1 MSNSYND
8 PLTKMEVD
16 DSNIEKWKNKLK
28 YVSAIPNHLLLNMDI
43 KPSNG
48 SIQVKRDLYYDRV
61 KTFVGNKS
69 GHLLNRLI
77 TINRSSRILEE
88 RKTEYNDI
96 MRKYNKSIK
105 EYKDKDGKTVVVRMV
120 LNKNKD
126 KMMAYL
132 QYYNYKKH
140 TKDEYD
146 KKSIIAEVQDYIL
159 KHQIYGL
166 YVGDLMMGFL
176 VIKKSRAFNIDGADG
191 ADNMVD
197 TFYIQEVFI
206 DTNMR
211 GKKLGKILIDYALLL
226 CPTNK
231 KYISLMTYEGNI
243 MARIATDNGF
253 TLQKKPSV
261 CPVNRLLFIRTM
273 ADGDFSKNTNRITA
287 SAASAT

>member
-1 MSNSYND
+1 MSNTYKD

-16 DSNIEKWKNKLK
+16 EGNLEKWKNKLK
-28 YVSAIPNHLLLNMDI
+28 FVSAIPNHILTNMDV
-43 KPSNG
+43 KTNNG
-48 SIQVKRDLYYDRV
+48 SIQVKRDLYFDRV
-61 KTFVGNKS
+61 KTFIGNKS
-69 GHLLNRLI
+69 GHLLNKLI
-77 TINRSSRILEE
+77 TINKSRRILEE

-105 EYKDKDGKTVVVRMV
+105 EYKDKDGKTVVVRLV

-176 VIKKSRAFNIDGADG
+176 VIKKSRAFNIDGTDT
-191 ADNMVD
+191 MVD

-211 GKKLGKILIDYALLL
+211 GKKLGKILIEYALLL
-226 CPTNK
+226 CPVNK
-231 KYISLMTYEGNI
+231 KYMSLMTYEGNI
-243 MARIATDNGF
+243 MAKIAANNGF
-253 TLQKKPSV
+253 VLQKKPSV
-261 CPVNRLLFIRTM
+261 CPVNRLLLIRTM
-273 ADGDFSKNTNRITA
+273 NEEDFNKNTNRITA
-287 SAASAT
+287 SAS

>member
-1 MSNSYND
+1 MSNTYKD

-16 DSNIEKWKNKLK
+16 EGNIEKWKNKLK
-28 YVSAIPNHLLLNMDI
+28 FVSAIPNHILTNMDV
-43 KPSNG
+43 KTNNG
-48 SIQVKRDLYYDRV
+48 SIQVKRDLYFDRV
-61 KTFVGNKS
+61 KTFIGNKS
-69 GHLLNRLI
+69 GHLLNKLI
-77 TINRSSRILEE
+77 TINRSHRILEE
-88 RKTEYNDI
+88 RKAEYNDI

-105 EYKDKDGKTVVVRMV
+105 EYKDNDGKTVVVRLV

-176 VIKKSRAFNIDGADG
+176 VIKKSRAFNIDGTD
-191 ADNMVD
+191 DMVD

-211 GKKLGKILIDYALLL
+211 RKKLGKILIEYALLL
-226 CPTNK
+226 CPVNK
-231 KYISLMTYEGNI
+231 KYMSLMTYEGNI
-243 MARIATDNGF
+243 MAKIATDNSF
-253 TLQKKPSV
+253 VLQKKPSV

-273 ADGDFSKNTNRITA
+273 NEEDFNKNTNRITA
-287 SAASAT
+287 SAS

>member
-1 MSNSYND
+1 MSNTYKD

-16 DSNIEKWKNKLK
+16 EGNLEKWKNKLK
-28 YVSAIPNHLLLNMDI
+28 FVSAIPNHILTNMDV
-43 KPSNG
+43 KTNNG
-48 SIQVKRDLYYDRV
+48 SIQVKRDLYFDRV
-61 KTFVGNKS
+61 KTFIGNKS
-69 GHLLNRLI
+69 GHLLNKLI
-77 TINRSSRILEE
+77 TVNKSHRILEE
-88 RKTEYNDI
+88 RKAEYNDI

-105 EYKDKDGKTVVVRMV
+105 EYKDKDGKTVVVRLV

-176 VIKKSRAFNIDGADG
+176 VIKKSRAFNIDGTD
-191 ADNMVD
+191 DMVD

-211 GKKLGKILIDYALLL
+211 GKKLGKILIEYALLL
-226 CPTNK
+226 CPVNK
-231 KYISLMTYEGNI
+231 KYMSLMTYEGNI
-243 MARIATDNGF
+243 MAKIAADNGF
-253 TLQKKPSV
+253 VLQKKPSV
-261 CPVNRLLFIRTM
+261 CPVNRLLLIRTM
-273 ADGDFSKNTNRITA
+273 NEEDFNKNTNRITA
-287 SAASAT
+287 SAS

>member
-1 MSNSYND
+1 MSNTYKD

-16 DSNIEKWKNKLK
+16 EGNIEKWKNKLK
-28 YVSAIPNHLLLNMDI
+28 FVSAIPNHILTNMDI
-43 KPSNG
+43 KTNNG
-48 SIQVKRDLYYDRV
+48 SIQVKRDLYFDRV
-61 KTFVGNKS
+61 KTFIGNKS
-69 GHLLNRLI
+69 GHLLNKLI
-77 TINRSSRILEE
+77 TINKSRRILEE
-88 RKTEYNDI
+88 RKAEYNDI

-105 EYKDKDGKTVVVRMV
+105 EYKDKDGKTVVVRLV

-176 VIKKSRAFNIDGADG
+176 VIKKSRAFNIDGTDT
-191 ADNMVD
+191 MVD

-211 GKKLGKILIDYALLL
+211 GRKLGKILIVYALLL
-226 CPTNK
+226 CPVNK
-231 KYISLMTYEGNI
+231 KYMSLMTYEGNI
-243 MARIATDNGF
+243 MAKIAANNGF
-253 TLQKKPSV
+253 VLQKKPSV
-261 CPVNRLLFIRTM
+261 CPVNRLLLIRTM
-273 ADGDFSKNTNRITA
+273 NEEDFNKNTNRITA
-287 SAASAT
+287 SAT

>member
-1 MSNSYND
+1 MSNTYKD

-16 DSNIEKWKNKLK
+16 EGNIEKWKNKLK
-28 YVSAIPNHLLLNMDI
+28 FVSAIPNHILINMDI
-43 KPSNG
+43 KTNNG
-48 SIQVKRDLYYDRV
+48 SIQVKRDLYFDRV
-61 KTFVGNKS
+61 KTFIGNKS
-69 GHLLNRLI
+69 GHLLNKLI
-77 TINRSSRILEE
+77 TINKSRRILEE
-88 RKTEYNDI
+88 RKAEYNDI

-176 VIKKSRAFNIDGADG
+176 VIKKSRAFNIDGTD
-191 ADNMVD
+191 DMVD

-211 GKKLGKILIDYALLL
+211 GKKLGKILIEYALLL
-226 CPTNK
+226 CPVNK
-231 KYISLMTYEGNI
+231 KYMSLMTYEGNI
-243 MARIATDNGF
+243 MAKIAANNGF
-253 TLQKKPSV
+253 VLQKKPSV
-261 CPVNRLLFIRTM
+261 CPVNRLLLIRTM
-273 ADGDFSKNTNRITA
+273 NEEDFNKNTNRITA
-287 SAASAT
+287 SAT

>member
-1 MSNSYND
+1 MSNTYND

-16 DSNIEKWKNKLK
+16 EGNIEKWKNKLK
-28 YVSAIPNHLLLNMDI
+28 FVSAIPNHILTNMDI
-43 KPSNG
+43 KTKNG
-48 SIQVKRDLYYDRV
+48 SIQVKRDLYFDRV
-61 KTFVGNKS
+61 KTFIGNKS
-69 GHLLNRLI
+69 GHLLNKLI
-77 TINRSSRILEE
+77 TINKSHRILEE
-88 RKTEYNDI
+88 RKAEYNEI

-105 EYKDKDGKTVVVRMV
+105 EYKDRDSKTVVVRLV
-120 LNKNKD
+120 TNKNKD

-159 KHQIYGL
+159 KHQMYGL

-176 VIKKSRAFNIDGADG
+176 VIRKSRAFNIDGTD
-191 ADNMVD
+191 DMVD

-211 GKKLGKILIDYALLL
+211 GRKLGKILIDYALLL
-226 CPTNK
+226 CPINK
-231 KYISLMTYEGNI
+231 RYMSLMTYDGNI
-243 MARIATDNGF
+243 MAKIVANKGF
-253 TLQKKPSV
+253 VLQKKPSV

-273 ADGDFSKNTNRITA
+273 NESDFSKNTNRITA
-287 SAASAT
+287 SAS

>member
-105 EYKDKDGKTVVVRMV
+105 EYKDKDGKTVVVRLV

-132 QYYNYKKH
+132 QYYNYKKN
-140 TKDEYD
+140 TRDVYD
-146 KKSIIAEVQDYIL
+146 KKSIITEVQDYIL
-159 KHQIYGL
+159 KQQLYGL

-176 VIKKSRAFNIDGADG
+176 VIKKSRAFNIDGTD
-191 ADNMVD
+191 DTVD
-197 TFYIQEVFI
+197 TFYIQEVFTDI
-206 DTNMR
+206 NMR
-211 GKKLGKILIDYALLL
+211 GRKLGKILIDYAILL

-231 KYISLMTYEGNI
+231 KYISLMTYEGNL
-243 MARIATDNGF
+243 MAKIAINNGF
-253 TLQKKPSV
+253 VLQKKPSV
-261 CPVNRLLFIRTM
+261 CPVNCLLFIRTM
-273 ADGDFSKNTNRITA
+273 ADGDFSRNTNRITA
-287 SAASAT
+287 SV

>member
-8 PLTKMEVD
+8 PLTRMEVD
-16 DSNIEKWKNKLK
+16 ASNIEKWKNKLK
-28 YVSAIPNHLLLNMDI
+28 FVSAIPNHLLLNMDI
-43 KPSNG
+43 KTSNG

-77 TINRSSRILEE
+77 TINKSSRILDE
-88 RKTEYNDI
+88 RKTEYNNI
-96 MRKYNKSIK
+96 LRKYNKSIK
-105 EYKDKDGKTVVVRMV
+105 EYKDRDGKTVVVRMV

-159 KHQIYGL
+159 KHQLYGI

-176 VIKKSRAFNIDGADG
+176 VIKKSRAFNIDGTD
-191 ADNMVD
+191 DMVD
-197 TFYIQEVFI
+197 TFYIQEVFTDI
-206 DTNMR
+206 NMR

-253 TLQKKPSV
+253 VLQKKPSV
-261 CPVNRLLFIRTM
+261 CPINRLLFIRTM
-273 ADGDFSKNTNRITA
+273 ADGDFGKNTNRITA
-287 SAASAT
+287 SAT

>member
-1 MSNSYND
+1 MSNTYKD

-16 DSNIEKWKNKLK
+16 EGNLEKWKNKLK
-28 YVSAIPNHLLLNMDI
+28 FVSAIPNHILTNMDV
-43 KPSNG
+43 KTNNG
-48 SIQVKRDLYYDRV
+48 SIQVKRDLYFDRV
-61 KTFVGNKS
+61 KTFIGNKS
-69 GHLLNRLI
+69 GHLLNKLI
-77 TINRSSRILEE
+77 TINKSRRILEE

-176 VIKKSRAFNIDGADG
+176 VIKKSRAFNIDGTD
-191 ADNMVD
+191 DMVD

-211 GKKLGKILIDYALLL
+211 GKKLGKILIEYALLL
-226 CPTNK
+226 CPVNK
-231 KYISLMTYEGNI
+231 KYMSLMTYEGNI
-243 MARIATDNGF
+243 MAKIAANNGF
-253 TLQKKPSV
+253 VLQKKPSV
-261 CPVNRLLFIRTM
+261 CPVNRLLLIRTM
-273 ADGDFSKNTNRITA
+273 NEEDFNKNTNRITA
-287 SAASAT
+287 SAS

>member
-1 MSNSYND
+1 MSNTYKD

-16 DSNIEKWKNKLK
+16 EGNLEKWKNKLK
-28 YVSAIPNHLLLNMDI
+28 FVSAIPNHILTNMDV
-43 KPSNG
+43 KTNNG
-48 SIQVKRDLYYDRV
+48 SIQVKRDLYFDRV
-61 KTFVGNKS
+61 KTFIGNKS
-69 GHLLNRLI
+69 GHLLNKLI
-77 TINRSSRILEE
+77 TINKSRRILEE

-105 EYKDKDGKTVVVRMV
+105 EYKDKDGKTVVVRLV

-146 KKSIIAEVQDYIL
+146 KKSIIAEVQVYIL

-166 YVGDLMMGFL
+166 FVGDLMMGFL
-176 VIKKSRAFNIDGADG
+176 VIKKSRAFNIDGTDT
-191 ADNMVD
+191 MVD

-211 GKKLGKILIDYALLL
+211 GKKLGKILIEYALLL
-226 CPTNK
+226 CPVNK
-231 KYISLMTYEGNI
+231 KYMSLMTYEGNI
-243 MARIATDNGF
+243 MAKIAANNGF
-253 TLQKKPSV
+253 VLQKKPSV
-261 CPVNRLLFIRTM
+261 CPVNRLLLIRTM
-273 ADGDFSKNTNRITA
+273 NEEDFNKNTNRITA
-287 SAASAT
+287 SAS

>member
-1 MSNSYND
+1 MSNTYND

-16 DSNIEKWKNKLK
+16 EGNIEKWKNKLK

-43 KPSNG
+43 KPNNG

-61 KTFVGNKS
+61 KTFIGNKS

-96 MRKYNKSIK
+96 LRKYNKSIK
-105 EYKDKDGKTVVVRMV
+105 EYKDKDGKTVVVRLV

-132 QYYNYKKH
+132 QYYNYKKK
-140 TKDEYD
+140 TRDVYD
-146 KKSIIAEVQDYIL
+146 KKSIITEVQDYIL
-159 KHQIYGL
+159 KQQLYGL

-176 VIKKSRAFNIDGADG
+176 VIKKSRAFNIDGTDSVG
-191 ADNMVD
+191 DTVD
-197 TFYIQEVFI
+197 TFYIQEVFTDI
-206 DTNMR
+206 NMR
-211 GKKLGKILIDYALLL
+211 GRKLGKILIDYAILL

-231 KYISLMTYEGNI
+231 KYISLMTYEGNL
-243 MARIATDNGF
+243 MAKIAINNGF
-253 TLQKKPSV
+253 VLQKKPSV
-261 CPVNRLLFIRTM
+261 CPVNCLLFIRTM
-273 ADGDFSKNTNRITA
+273 ADGDFSRNTNRITA
-287 SAASAT
+287 SAASD

>member
-1 MSNSYND
+1 MSNTYND

-16 DSNIEKWKNKLK
+16 ESNIEKWKNKLK

-43 KPSNG
+43 KPNNG

-96 MRKYNKSIK
+96 LRKYNKSIK
-105 EYKDKDGKTVVVRMV
+105 EYKDKDGKTVVVRLV

-132 QYYNYKKH
+132 QYYNYKKK
-140 TKDEYD
+140 TRDVYD
-146 KKSIIAEVQDYIL
+146 KKSIITEVQDYIL
-159 KHQIYGL
+159 KQQLYGL

-176 VIKKSRAFNIDGADG
+176 VIKKSRAFNIDGTDSVG
-191 ADNMVD
+191 DTVD
-197 TFYIQEVFI
+197 TFYIQEVFTDI
-206 DTNMR
+206 NMR
-211 GKKLGKILIDYALLL
+211 GRKLGKILIDYAILL

-231 KYISLMTYEGNI
+231 KYISLMTYEGNL
-243 MARIATDNGF
+243 MAKIAINNGF
-253 TLQKKPSV
+253 VLQKKPSV
-261 CPVNRLLFIRTM
+261 CPVNCLLFIRTM
-273 ADGDFSKNTNRITA
+273 ADGDFSRNTNRITA
-287 SAASAT
+287 SAT

>member
-16 DSNIEKWKNKLK
+16 EGNIEKWKNKLK
-28 YVSAIPNHLLLNMDI
+28 FVSAIPNHLLLNMDI
-43 KPSNG
+43 KPNNG
-48 SIQVKRDLYYDRV
+48 SIQIKRDLYFDRV
-61 KTFVGNKS
+61 KTFIRNKS
-69 GHLLNRLI
+69 GHLLNKLI
-77 TINRSSRILEE
+77 TINKSRRILEE

-105 EYKDKDGKTVVVRMV
+105 EYKDKDGKTAVVRLV

-176 VIKKSRAFNIDGADG
+176 VIKKSRAFNIDGTD
-191 ADNMVD
+191 DMVD

-211 GKKLGKILIDYALLL
+211 GKKLGKILIEYALLL
-226 CPTNK
+226 CPINK
-231 KYISLMTYEGNI
+231 KYMSLMTYEGNI
-243 MARIATDNGF
+243 MAKIATDNGF
-253 TLQKKPSV
+253 VLQKKASI
-261 CPVNRLLFIRTM
+261 CPVNRLLFIRAM
-273 ADGDFSKNTNRITA
+273 NEGDFDKNTNRITA
-287 SAASAT
+287 SAT

>member
-1 MSNSYND
+1 
-8 PLTKMEVD
+8 MEVD
-16 DSNIEKWKNKLK
+16 EGNIEKWKNKLK

-43 KPSNG
+43 KTSNG

-77 TINRSSRILEE
+77 TINRSNRILEE

-159 KHQIYGL
+159 KHQLYGI

-176 VIKKSRAFNIDGADG
+176 VIKKSRAFNIDGS
-191 ADNMVD
+191 DNMVD

>member
-1 MSNSYND
+1 MSNTYKD

-16 DSNIEKWKNKLK
+16 EGNLEKWKNKLK
-28 YVSAIPNHLLLNMDI
+28 FVSAIPNHFLTNMDV
-43 KPSNG
+43 KTNNG
-48 SIQVKRDLYYDRV
+48 SIQVKRDLYFDRV
-61 KTFVGNKS
+61 KTFIGNKS
-69 GHLLNRLI
+69 GHLLNKLI
-77 TINRSSRILEE
+77 TINKSRRILEE

-176 VIKKSRAFNIDGADG
+176 VIKKSRAFNIDGTD
-191 ADNMVD
+191 DMVD

-211 GKKLGKILIDYALLL
+211 GKKLGKILIEYALLL
-226 CPTNK
+226 CPVNK
-231 KYISLMTYEGNI
+231 KYMSLMTYEGNI
-243 MARIATDNGF
+243 MAKIAANNGF
-253 TLQKKPSV
+253 VLQKKPSV
-261 CPVNRLLFIRTM
+261 CPVNRLLLIRTM
-273 ADGDFSKNTNRITA
+273 NEEDFNKNTNRITA
-287 SAASAT
+287 SAS

>member
-1 MSNSYND
+1 MSNTYKD

-16 DSNIEKWKNKLK
+16 EGNLEKWKNKLK
-28 YVSAIPNHLLLNMDI
+28 FVSAIPNHILTNMDV
-43 KPSNG
+43 KTNNG
-48 SIQVKRDLYYDRV
+48 SIQVKRDLYFDRV
-61 KTFVGNKS
+61 KTFIGNKS
-69 GHLLNRLI
+69 GHLLNKLI
-77 TINRSSRILEE
+77 TINKSRRILEE

-176 VIKKSRAFNIDGADG
+176 VIKKSRAFNIDGTD
-191 ADNMVD
+191 DMVD

-211 GKKLGKILIDYALLL
+211 GKKLGKILIEYALLL
-226 CPTNK
+226 CPVNK
-231 KYISLMTYEGNI
+231 KYMSLMTYEGNI
-243 MARIATDNGF
+243 MAKIAADKGF
-253 TLQKKPSV
+253 VLQKKPSV
-261 CPVNRLLFIRTM
+261 CPVNRLLLIRTM
-273 ADGDFSKNTNRITA
+273 NEEDFNKNTNRITA
-287 SAASAT
+287 SAS

>member
-1 MSNSYND
+1 
-8 PLTKMEVD
+8 MEVD
-16 DSNIEKWKNKLK
+16 EGNIEKWKNKLK

-43 KPSNG
+43 KPNNG

-96 MRKYNKSIK
+96 LRKYNKSIK
-105 EYKDKDGKTVVVRMV
+105 EYKDKDGKTVVVRLV

-159 KHQIYGL
+159 KQQLYGL

-176 VIKKSRAFNIDGADG
+176 VIKKSRAFNIDGTDSVG
-191 ADNMVD
+191 DTVD
-197 TFYIQEVFI
+197 TFYIQEVFTDI
-206 DTNMR
+206 NMR
-211 GKKLGKILIDYALLL
+211 GRKLGKILIDYAILL

-231 KYISLMTYEGNI
+231 KYISLMTYEGNL
-243 MARIATDNGF
+243 MAKIAINNGF
-253 TLQKKPSV
+253 VLQKKPSV
-261 CPVNRLLFIRTM
+261 CPVNCLLFIRTM
-273 ADGDFSKNTNRITA
+273 ADGDFSRNTNRITA
-287 SAASAT
+287 SAT

>member
-1 MSNSYND
+1 MSNTYKD
-8 PLTKMEVD
+8 PLTRMEVD
-16 DSNIEKWKNKLK
+16 ASNIEKWKNKLK

-43 KPSNG
+43 KPANG

-61 KTFVGNKS
+61 KTFIGNKS

-96 MRKYNKSIK
+96 LRKYNKSIK

-132 QYYNYKKH
+132 QYYNYKKK
-140 TKDEYD
+140 TRDAYD
-146 KKSIIAEVQDYIL
+146 KKSIITEVQDYIL
-159 KHQIYGL
+159 KHQLYGI

-176 VIKKSRAFNIDGADG
+176 VIKKSRAFNIDGTD
-191 ADNMVD
+191 DTVD
-197 TFYIQEVFI
+197 TFYIQEVFTDI
-206 DTNMR
+206 NMR
-211 GKKLGKILIDYALLL
+211 GRKLGKILIDYAILL

-231 KYISLMTYEGNI
+231 KYISLMTYEGNL
-243 MARIATDNGF
+243 MAKIAINNGF
-253 TLQKKPSV
+253 VLQKKPSV
-261 CPVNRLLFIRTM
+261 CPVNSLLFIRTM
-273 ADGDFSKNTNRITA
+273 ADGDFSRNTNRITA
-287 SAASAT
+287 SAT

>member
-1 MSNSYND
+1 MSNTYKD

-16 DSNIEKWKNKLK
+16 EGNIEKWKNKLK
-28 YVSAIPNHLLLNMDI
+28 FVSAIPNHILINMDI
-43 KPSNG
+43 KTNNG
-48 SIQVKRDLYYDRV
+48 SIQVKRDLYFDRV
-61 KTFVGNKS
+61 KTFIGNKS
-69 GHLLNRLI
+69 GHLLNKLI
-77 TINRSSRILEE
+77 TINKSRRILEE
-88 RKTEYNDI
+88 RKAEYNDI

-105 EYKDKDGKTVVVRMV
+105 EYKDKDGKTVVVRLI

-176 VIKKSRAFNIDGADG
+176 VIKKSRAFNIDGTDT
-191 ADNMVD
+191 MVD

-211 GKKLGKILIDYALLL
+211 GRKLGKILIEYALLL
-226 CPTNK
+226 CPVNK
-231 KYISLMTYEGNI
+231 KYMSLMTYEGNN
-243 MARIATDNGF
+243 MVNIATANGF
-253 TLQKKPSV
+253 VLQKKASV
-261 CPVNRLLFIRTM
+261 CPVNKLLFIRKM
-273 ADGDFSKNTNRITA
+273 DESDFIRKSNRITGT
-287 SAASAT
+287 SSY

>member
-8 PLTKMEVD
+8 PLTRMEVD
-16 DSNIEKWKNKLK
+16 ASNIEKWKNKLK
-28 YVSAIPNHLLLNMDI
+28 FVSAIPNHLLLNMDI

-61 KTFVGNKS
+61 KTFIGNKS
-69 GHLLNRLI
+69 GHLLNKLI
-77 TINRSSRILEE
+77 TINKSRRILEE

-176 VIKKSRAFNIDGADG
+176 VIKKSRAFNIDGAD
-191 ADNMVD
+191 DMVD

-287 SAASAT
+287 SAASAASAT

>member
-1 MSNSYND
+1 MSNTYKD

-16 DSNIEKWKNKLK
+16 EGNIEKWKNKLK
-28 YVSAIPNHLLLNMDI
+28 FVSAIPNHILSNMDV
-43 KPSNG
+43 KTNNG
-48 SIQVKRDLYYDRV
+48 SIQVKRDLYFDRV
-61 KTFVGNKS
+61 KTFIGNKS
-69 GHLLNRLI
+69 GHLLNKLI
-77 TINRSSRILEE
+77 TVNKSHRILEE
-88 RKTEYNDI
+88 RKSEYNDI

-105 EYKDKDGKTVVVRMV
+105 EYKDKDGKTVVVRLV

-146 KKSIIAEVQDYIL
+146 NIISEVQDYIL

-176 VIKKSRAFNIDGADG
+176 VIKKSRAFNIDDT
-191 ADNMVD
+191 DDMVD

-211 GKKLGKILIDYALLL
+211 GKKLGKILIEYALLL
-226 CPTNK
+226 CPVNK
-231 KYISLMTYEGNI
+231 KYMSLMTYEGNI
-243 MARIATDNGF
+243 MAKIATDNGF
-253 TLQKKPSV
+253 VLQKKPSV
-261 CPVNRLLFIRTM
+261 CPVNKLLLIRAM
-273 ADGDFSKNTNRITA
+273 NEDDFNKNTNRITV
-287 SAASAT
+287 SDTAT

>member
-1 MSNSYND
+1 MSNTYKD

-16 DSNIEKWKNKLK
+16 EGNIEKWKNKLK
-28 YVSAIPNHLLLNMDI
+28 FVSAIPNHILSNMDV
-43 KPSNG
+43 KTNNG
-48 SIQVKRDLYYDRV
+48 SIQVKRDLYFDRV
-61 KTFVGNKS
+61 KTFIGNKS
-69 GHLLNRLI
+69 GHLLNKLI
-77 TINRSSRILEE
+77 TVNKSHRILEE
-88 RKTEYNDI
+88 RKSEYNDI

-105 EYKDKDGKTVVVRMV
+105 EYKDKDGKTVVVRLV

-146 KKSIIAEVQDYIL
+146 NIISEVQDYIL

-176 VIKKSRAFNIDGADG
+176 VIKKSRVFNIDDT
-191 ADNMVD
+191 DDMVD

-211 GKKLGKILIDYALLL
+211 GKKLGKILIEYALLL
-226 CPTNK
+226 CPVNK
-231 KYISLMTYEGNI
+231 KYMSLMTYEGNI
-243 MARIATDNGF
+243 MAKIATDNGF
-253 TLQKKPSV
+253 VLQKKPSV
-261 CPVNRLLFIRTM
+261 CPVNKLLLIRAM
-273 ADGDFSKNTNRITA
+273 NEDDFNKNTNRITV
-287 SAASAT
+287 SDTAT

>member
-1 MSNSYND
+1 
-8 PLTKMEVD
+8 MEVD
-16 DSNIEKWKNKLK
+16 ASNIEKWKNKLK

-48 SIQVKRDLYYDRV
+48 SIQVKRDLYFDRV
-61 KTFVGNKS
+61 KTFIGNKS
-69 GHLLNRLI
+69 GHLLNKLI
-77 TINRSSRILEE
+77 TINKSRRILEE

-176 VIKKSRAFNIDGADG
+176 VIKKSRAFNIDGADDM
-191 ADNMVD
+191 AD

-253 TLQKKPSV
+253 ALQKKPSV
-261 CPVNRLLFIRTM
+261 CPINSLLFIRTM

-287 SAASAT
+287 SAT